1 MELKIK
7 NGNFKVSIEEI
18 LKLFEGIKSIFI
30 KKENSMQN
38 NDDIQLQ
45 NFTRFSNDEFGIED
59 ID

>member
-1 MELKIK
+1 MELKIN

-38 NDDIQLQ
+38 NDYIQLQ
-45 NFTRFSNDEFGIED
+45 KFTRFSNDEFGIED